1 MSLTGFLAMGGYGA
15 YVWPCFGLVA
25 AVLIWNI
32 VAARRLHADAR
43 RQALRRFGAAQERS

>member
-1 MSLTGFLAMGGYGA
+1 MNLTEFLAMGGYGA
-15 YVWPCFGLVA
+15 YVWSCFGLVI

-43 RQALRRFGAAQERS
+43 RQTLLRIAAAQEHS

>member
-1 MSLTGFLAMGGYGA
+1 MNLTGFLAMGGYGA

-32 VAARRLHADAR
+32 VAAKRLHADAR
-43 RQALRRFGAAQERS
+43 RQAWRRLGAVQERS